1 MFGGRGPQF
10 LFLSVC
16 HLSIVVYSFKK
27 IQSNVL
33 FCISVICHFSLRMAV
48 QEDLEEERREEEEL
62 KRKNVK
68 RKKMN

>member
-1 MFGGRGPQF
+1 MGGGPQF

-27 IQSNVL
+27 KIQNNVL